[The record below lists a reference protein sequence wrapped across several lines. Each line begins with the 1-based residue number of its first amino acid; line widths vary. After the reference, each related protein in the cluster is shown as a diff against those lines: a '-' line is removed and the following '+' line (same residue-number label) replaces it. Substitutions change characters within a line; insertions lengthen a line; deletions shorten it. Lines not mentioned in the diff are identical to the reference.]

1 MSKVINSLRIV
12 KKATVDGEVA
22 LISSGPLKLG
32 GLHRSRIGCLT
43 FEYLKPPNARL
54 REATLEIA
62 ITTATEPS
70 HVRWRLWFNS
80 FPLTREFKP
89 QTTIELKEEYFNKVL
104 FDVTPILHARETEE
118 VKLAIKYDGPGE
130 AEVNHANLILVFEA
144 KEAKSS
150 YTYFSGALIIPPNQT
165 SRFNVPLKIIDEH
178 SGELK
183 AIALAKS
190 KYSSASISVN
200 GVKVFSLST
209 LSDLEEIQ
217 IENIMVKPDNEVEV
231 KHEIFKENTIKKP
244 LNISTFIL
252 ASTKILR
259 PHIKIKSIRIVS
271 EGKEPRLLVKIANT
285 GKSCPDKLWLLLI
298 DTGIIVSRLKLP
310 CLKPGEERD
319 IELPFKTQ
327 LKVRQHLL
335 SLRTVW
341 TKLSRVY
348 SEEVRLINVS
358 TS

>member
-1 MSKVINSLRIV
+1 LSKIINSLQIV
-12 KKATVDGEVA
+12 RKATVNGEVA

-32 GLHRSRIGCLT
+32 GFHRSRVGCLT
-43 FEYLKPPNARL
+43 FEYLKPPNAKL
-54 REATLEIA
+54 KEATLEIA
-62 ITTATEPS
+62 MTTTTDPS

-89 QTTIELKEEYFNKVL
+89 QTTIELKEEYFNKAL
-104 FDVTPILHARETEE
+104 FDVTPILYARETEE
-118 VKLAIKYDGPGE
+118 IKLAIKYDGPGE
-130 AEVNHANLILVFEA
+130 AEVNHANLVLVFEA

-150 YTYFSGALIIPPNQT
+150 YTYFSGALIIPPNRS
-165 SRFNVPLKIIDEH
+165 SRFNVPLGVIDEF

-183 AIALAKS
+183 AIALTKS
-190 KYSSASISVN
+190 KYSSATISIN
-200 GVKVFSLST
+200 GAKVFSLNT
-209 LSDLEEIQ
+209 LSSLEEIQ
-217 IENIMVKPDNEVEV
+217 VENIMVRQNNEVEV
-231 KHEIFKENTIKKP
+231 RHEISKENAIKEP

-259 PHIKIKSIRIVS
+259 PYIKIKNVKVVS
-271 EGKEPRLLVKIANT
+271 KEKEPKLIIKLINT
-285 GKSCPDKLWLLLI
+285 GISCPDKLWLLLI
-298 DTGIIVSRLKLP
+298 DTGIIVNRLKLP
-310 CLKPGEERD
+310 CLKPGEERE

-348 SEEVRLINVS
+348 SEEVRLTKII